1 MSIFQPLPDED
12 DRSYLRLLRL
22 QPGDYSDPI
31 ECTLEIVTHEES
43 KDQYEAISYCWGN
56 SNDTIPIVCN
66 GLHVPVTRS
75 LESAMRRFRTP
86 SGSTARLL
94 WADAICI
101 NQKDDE
107 EKGKQV
113 GRMGEVYMNAS
124 CVLVWLGCNVNEAT
138 ATSTFAF
145 ISETVQYL
153 DEAYLRGGRI
163 ISSIPRFTEPFPICL
178 EEGKWLQVAALLQTD
193 WFWRMWALQVGLT
206 KLLTSTECS
215 DTMKGS
221 RSSQRMHN
229 VLEYGQDRC
238 SLYL

>member
-124 CVLVWLGCNVNEAT
+124 CVLVWF
-138 ATSTFAF
+138 STLTKPTC
-145 ISETVQYL
+145 EV
-153 DEAYLRGGRI
+153 
-163 ISSIPRFTEPFPICL
+163 
-178 EEGKWLQVAALLQTD
+178 EGLSRLYRDLLSHSQSVWRRASGYKWLLCFKQI
-193 WFWRMWALQVGLT
+193 
-206 KLLTSTECS
+206 
-215 DTMKGS
+215 GS
-221 RSSQRMHN
+221 GACGRCRS
-229 VLEYGQDRC
+229 V
-238 SLYL
+238 